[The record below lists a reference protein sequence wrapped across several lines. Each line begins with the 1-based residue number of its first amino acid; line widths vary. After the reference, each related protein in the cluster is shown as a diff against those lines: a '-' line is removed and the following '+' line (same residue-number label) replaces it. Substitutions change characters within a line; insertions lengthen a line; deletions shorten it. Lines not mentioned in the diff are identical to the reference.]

1 MTVFVYS
8 ENREKMTEPYV
19 IESPGNERKSE
30 LAKPIKNESESTN
43 SNKLVWI
50 RIIVA
55 YILILSFTLFLIG
68 ALCFGLGLIKR
79 TSDPLTCTPDLKN
92 ILLRIEELE
101 RKAQLYER
109 YVPFNHDLVRCLI
122 KDQISCVAI
131 INDSFFNL
139 FGILIIF
146 SQQENIKYIDYSSKG
161 RPRSKRQIDR
171 QLIEDGVPIE
181 FERGKNETRSTEGLR
196 IYDSWYQK
204 SNSIPISRNGRYR
217 S

>member
-8 ENREKMTEPYV
+8 ENHEKMTEPYL

-131 INDSFFNL
+131 IL
-139 FGILIIF
+139 FLIYLVSLLLFSHNRKISSILII
-146 SQQENIKYIDYSSKG
+146 QVREDLVQNVRLID
-161 RPRSKRQIDR
+161 
-171 QLIEDGVPIE
+171 
-181 FERGKNETRSTEGLR
+181 N
-196 IYDSWYQK
+196 
-204 SNSIPISRNGRYR
+204 
-217 S
+217 